1 MNDLERLKNTA
12 LTNPESV
19 VTWLETL
26 EGKNVKWKHS
36 ANTNQVVF
44 RTDNYYYKAY
54 AFNEVDKF
62 NSLIR
67 HAFAEVYR
75 SYGIDWEIITV
86 QTEKGFLDIERREI
100 LEVCKD
106 WYDDILTNYASTLNL
121 VEEKLCFSNIAKQ
134 IQEQYKYVYKLKL
147 MRYCV
152 NKPIDY
158 ALYKDKVIL
167 LDDADWFLYML
178 DEENKPIPTKNMFV
192 KVNLFDED
200 YTFTQ
205 WFINPQKSM
214 ALNKIYEVNDKFF
227 LFKRLDLITR
237 EASIRNDFQKMLT
250 NNVNLLTSN
259 NDDSSIIEDLAAI
272 YSPFK
277 KTFYCTNTLENI
289 DYLTHNRV
297 AIRQTD
303 INKDKTL
310 WDDICYEYVNRNLC
324 SISLYTSF
332 YDSSIDELCEL
343 LNQAK
348 LYSIEPIN
356 GYAHTGITLYV
367 QWNTIKDNVL
377 WEDNFNYIQQHYPKI
392 KIVIMVVLNEPFIQS
407 VLQGNVNLKTFK
419 DDCNAKILYGSC
431 DDTPK
436 EFLPRRKS
444 MLKFF
449 SACEYTV
456 DGETYLRIYRSET
469 QFDDDIKPCGHRN
482 NGCLP
487 YYDSDKCG
495 ICDFLAIGGM

>member
-1 MNDLERLKNTA
+1 MNDLEQLKNTA

-26 EGKNVKWKHS
+26 QGKNVKWKHS
-36 ANTNQVVF
+36 ANSNQIVF
-44 RTDNYYYKAY
+44 RTNDYYYKAY

-75 SYGIDWEIITV
+75 SYGIDWEIITI
-86 QTEKGFLDIERREI
+86 QTEKGFLDVERREI
-100 LEVCKD
+100 LDVCKD
-106 WYDDILTNYASTLNL
+106 WYDDILINYSDTLCR
-121 VEEKLCFSNIAKQ
+121 VEEKLCFNDITKQ
-134 IQEQYKYVYKLKL
+134 IQQQYKYVSKIKL
-147 MRYCV
+147 MRHCA
-152 NKPIDY
+152 NKPVDY
-158 ALYKDKVIL
+158 ALYKDKIIL

-178 DEENKPIPTKNMFV
+178 DEENKPIPTKNMFI

-237 EASIRNDFQKMLT
+237 EASIRNEFQKMLVD
-250 NNVNLLTSN
+250 NINLLTSKEN
-259 NDDSSIIEDLAAI
+259 TNSIVEYLSEI

-277 KTFYCTNTLENI
+277 KTFYCTNTLDEINFNI
-289 DYLTHNRV
+289 HNKV
-297 AIRQTD
+297 AIRQAD
-303 INKDKTL
+303 IYKNKSL
-310 WDDICYEYVNRNLC
+310 WDEICNEYVNRNLC
-324 SISLYTSF
+324 SIHLYTSF
-332 YDSSIDELCEL
+332 YETSIYDLCEL

-356 GYAHTGITLYV
+356 GYSHTGITLCV
-367 QWNTIKDNVL
+367 QWNIIKDNNI
-377 WEDNFNYIQQHYPKI
+377 WEDNLRYIQLHYPRVKI
-392 KIVIMVVLNEPFIQS
+392 IVNVIINEPF
-407 VLQGNVNLKTFK
+407 LQYISDEDINLKTFK
-419 DDCNAKILYGSC
+419 EEYNVKIVYGSY

-449 SACEYTV
+449 NDCVYKI
-456 DGETYLRIYRSET
+456 DGETYFRIYRNET
-469 QFDDDIKPCGHRN
+469 KFENDIKPCGHHTN
-482 NGCLP
+482 SCLP
-487 YYDSDKCG
+487 YYDSDKCAV
-495 ICDFLAIGGM
+495 CDFEAIGNM